1 MTSTAAIQLLDG
13 TSIPWLAW
21 GNGSGKARNNPVEMG
36 KVALAAGI
44 RHIDTA
50 QGYNNEA
57 ETQEA
62 ITQGG
67 VPTEEVYI
75 TSKLSQEGGA
85 TDKDRIP
92 VSEIRNKVAETTAKI
107 GRVPDLFLIHNPF
120 VPPEGE
126 LLAAWKEF
134 EALKDEGKLKS
145 IGVSNFRP
153 QDLELILKDCKH
165 KPVVNQIEYHPYLL
179 AHLAP
184 VLAIQAQ
191 HGIVTEAFGP
201 LTPAVR
207 HPTGGPLRP
216 FLSQIAQRLHK
227 ESGKAVDDTS
237 VLLLWTKA
245 KGVVAVSA
253 SGNPENIKQIALA
266 QTLPDLTKEE
276 VAEIDRIGASIHF
289 RHYTEHMETDFPV
302 PSLPSQ

>member
-1 MTSTAAIQLLDG
+1 MVNQVLVIEFIESPEAD
-13 TSIPWLAW
+13 IP
-21 GNGSGKARNNPVEMG
+21 R
-36 KVALAAGI
+36 
-44 RHIDTA
+44 
-50 QGYNNEA
+50 
-57 ETQEA
+57 
-62 ITQGG
+62 
-67 VPTEEVYI
+67 
-75 TSKLSQEGGA
+75 
-85 TDKDRIP
+85 
-92 VSEIRNKVAETTAKI
+92 
-107 GRVPDLFLIHNPF
+107 
-120 VPPEGE
+120 
-126 LLAAWKEF
+126 
-134 EALKDEGKLKS
+134 
-145 IGVSNFRP
+145 
-153 QDLELILKDCKH
+153 
-165 KPVVNQIEYHPYLL
+165 QIEYHPYLL

-289 RHYTEHMETDFPV
+289 RHYVSASFGNFCNMSHRCLRQSTWRPISQHPLCLLNKVVSNIQVYTRCLLHHQFFGVRNEYRLDNYLVSLYQRAVTDTMPG
-302 PSLPSQ
+302 S